1 MRTIVTSS
9 LKRSSSQLVSTS
21 AKLAP
26 WNLVITVAVEVEA
39 AEAVDTVAVVEAVA
53 EADMVAEDAAEE
65 VVVMKVAEVEDAV
78 GDAVNKLTSPQWT
91 YLAYQIRSISRI

>member
-1 MRTIVTSS
+1 M
-9 LKRSSSQLVSTS
+9 
-21 AKLAP
+21 
-26 WNLVITVAVEVEA
+26 AVEAEA

-53 EADMVAEDAAEE
+53 EADMVAEDAVEE

-91 YLAYQIRSISRI
+91 YLAYQIRSISRT